1 MTLETLLKHPALWKG
16 RQQHTGRDTL
26 ATGYKAL
33 DDALPSNGW
42 PIGALTEI
50 MTTDAGIGELS
61 LLVPA
66 LGALTSRQQWIAL
79 VAPPY
84 VPYAP
89 ALTNAGIAL
98 EYTLVI
104 DSQSECKNDFWAA
117 EQLLRSG
124 VFSAVILW
132 SSTNSDERQ
141 QRRLQ
146 LAAEQGKSWAV
157 CYRPSRT
164 ARTSSPAG
172 LRMVLRHAGT
182 REAHTRGRH
191 SQSPDV
197 QNRGLQSR
205 DLQSGSLHSSDPQ
218 SGDIRNTGL
227 QIDIIKNRGGRL
239 KCLNLADKPN
249 RAGHRKA
256 DNLIALPRQRL
267 NKSAAETVSN
277 TAPNQR
283 PGTIK

>member
-1 MTLETLLKHPALWKG
+1 MSLEALLKHPALWKG
-16 RQQHTGRDTL
+16 RQQHDGKDTL
-26 ATGYKAL
+26 ATGYDAL
-33 DDALPSNGW
+33 DAALPSQGW

-61 LLVPA
+61 LLLPA
-66 LGALTSRQQWIAL
+66 LGALTSSQQWIAL

-98 EYTLVI
+98 EYTLII
-104 DSQSECKNDFWAA
+104 DSQSEHKNDFWAA
-117 EQLLRSG
+117 EQMLRSG

-132 SSTNSDERQ
+132 SSANGDERQ

-164 ARTSSPAG
+164 AKTSSPAG
-172 LRMVLRHAGT
+172 LRMVLRHAAPGNGNT
-182 REAHTRGRH
+182 RDGRLQTR
-191 SQSPDV
+191 S
-197 QNRGLQSR
+197 LQTR
-205 DLQSGSLHSSDPQ
+205 DLENRDFKY
-218 SGDIRNTGL
+218 RGL

-239 KCLNLADKPN
+239 KCLNLGDAC
-249 RAGHRKA
+249 HRKT
-256 DNLIALPRQRL
+256 DNLVALSRQRL
-267 NKSAAETVSN
+267 SKPAAEI
-277 TAPNQR
+277 APDHN
-283 PGTIK
+283 